1 MATKDL
7 VNIITFTRTERDI
20 HNFDIITGQGFNN
33 AIIYSFLSLF
43 FIILIMK
50 AKEMYY
56 FSNLFDKVIYMFR
69 TSRILYKI
77 NLRNSASRWL

>member
-43 FIILIMK
+43 FYNSYN
-50 AKEMYY
+50 E
-56 FSNLFDKVIYMFR
+56 SQRDVLFLKFI
-69 TSRILYKI
+69 
-77 NLRNSASRWL
+77 